1 VCCVLC
7 AVCCVLCAV
16 CCVLCAVCCVLCA
29 VCRSLVLDYN
39 HLVGTIPTSI
49 GDLMDLGCVRTTDT
63 FSQHDVT
70 VGRKAAI
77 GVLLLGLLLQK
88 LHVAHPRMKGVPH
101 ASSRRGRYLSL
112 AHNQLSGDIPSSI
125 GSLHNTL

>member
-1 VCCVLC
+1 VLLLLCAVCCVLC

-49 GDLMDLGCVRTTDT
+49 GNLMDLGCVRTTDT

-70 VGRKAAI
+70 VGRKTS
-77 GVLLLGLLLQK
+77 LLVWCSWGSLKK
-88 LHVAHPRMKGVPH
+88 LYVAHP
-101 ASSRRGRYLSL
+101 
-112 AHNQLSGDIPSSI
+112 
-125 GSLHNTL
+125 